1 MLKELIIRKL
11 GGCTIADAI
20 EFGNDVCTL
29 QKEKDYANYDEDV
42 NKKAQYLFAQWN
54 RDQRDAED
62 YRN

>member
-20 EFGNDVCTL
+20 ELGTDMCIL
-29 QKEKDYANYDEDV
+29 QKAKDYANYDEDV
-42 NKKAQYLFAQWN
+42 LKKAQYLSAQWN